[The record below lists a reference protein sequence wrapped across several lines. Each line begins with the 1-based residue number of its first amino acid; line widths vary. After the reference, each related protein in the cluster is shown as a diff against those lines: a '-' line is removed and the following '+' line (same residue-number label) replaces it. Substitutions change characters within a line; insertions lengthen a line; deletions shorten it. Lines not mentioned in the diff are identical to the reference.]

1 MQPNCSV
8 FQQLLNCF
16 PRREF
21 AALVAEHRAERHAR
35 GFGSWD
41 QFVAMLF
48 CQLGRAQSLSEICL
62 GLASAWGKL
71 VHLGVKAPR
80 KSTLAYANEHRPWQ
94 LYQSVFFKLLDRCRQ
109 VAPGHSLR
117 FNNRLLSID
126 TTVIDLCASMFDWA
140 RFRRTKGAVKL
151 HVVLDHD
158 GLLPCFAQITEGKAS
173 DLRLARTLE
182 FPAGAVVVFDRAYI
196 DYEWFR
202 GLTEQGVWFVTRTK
216 RKMQYRLLEDHP
228 IPKNRN
234 VVRDQTV
241 ELVKAAWYRFE
252 PVKVRVV
259 EIVGDDGER
268 LEFLTNHFTFG
279 ATTIA
284 EIYRQRW
291 QIELLFKALK
301 QNLRVK
307 TFVGTSP
314 NALHT
319 QIWTA
324 LIALL
329 LARFIQFKARFGW
342 CLSTLL
348 AMLRLQLFTHRD
360 LWQWLDDPGP
370 GPPAT
375 ESRPQLALPY

>member
-1 MQPNCSV
+1 MQPFCSV

-21 AALVAEHRAERHAR
+21 AALVAQHQAERHAR

-48 CQLGRAQSLSEICL
+48 CQLARVQSLSEICL
-62 GLASAWGKL
+62 GLRSACGKL
-71 VHLGVKAPR
+71 VHLGVRAPS
-80 KSTLAYANEHRPWQ
+80 KSTLAYANEHRPWE
-94 LYQSVFFKLLDRCRQ
+94 LYRSVFFRLLERCRQ
-109 VAPGHSLR
+109 VAPRHR
-117 FNNRLLSID
+117 FRFKNKLLSID

-140 RFRRTKGAVKL
+140 KFRRTKGAVKL
-151 HVVLDHD
+151 HVVLDHS
-158 GLLPCFAQITEGKAS
+158 GHLPCFVQITEGKAS
-173 DLRLARTLE
+173 DLQLARTVE

-196 DYEWFR
+196 DYRWFR
-202 GLTEQGVWFVTRTK
+202 RLTQRGVWFVTRTK
-216 RKMQYRLLEDHP
+216 RKMQYRVIEDHP
-228 IPKNRN
+228 VPKNRN

-241 ELVKAAWYRFE
+241 ELIMADWYRFE
-252 PVKVRVV
+252 PLKVRVV
-259 EIVGDDGER
+259 EILTDQGEP
-268 LEFLTNHFTFG
+268 LEFLTNQFTFG

-301 QNLRVK
+301 QNLRIK
-307 TFVGTSP
+307 TFVGTSA

-324 LIALL
+324 LIALV
-329 LARFIQFKARFGW
+329 LARYLQFKARFGW

-360 LWQWLDDPGP
+360 LWKWLDDPGI
-370 GPPAT
+370 GSLPA
-375 ESRPQLALPY
+375 EPSPQLVLGY